1 MKWVGESKT
10 CSRESVAKGLAK
22 GCYNLNK
29 SSGWFLTPLTLQT
42 KLLEERSTWIYVNY
56 LLSINK
62 QHVHVQSPTYN

>member
-29 SSGWFLTPLTLQT
+29 SSGWFLTPLNSLYKYCVPFAPSTVAF
-42 KLLEERSTWIYVNY
+42 LLLVVVPSLHISYIGY
-56 LLSINK
+56 
-62 QHVHVQSPTYN
+62 